1 MKQHRNKYEY
11 KSWANRE
18 RASQGQGPEE
28 GVGGGDLARSD
39 LGRYVDEYLLY
50 CLSTLSSG
58 VLLNV
63 LYLVIRSFLRLRLK
77 AGHRA
82 AAAQGQKKKK
92 RIMSGRPRGEG
103 GEEEEGCMGSRY
115 E

>member
-1 MKQHRNKYEY
+1 MKQHRNKCEY

-77 AGHRA
+77 AAGASR
-82 AAAQGQKKKK
+82 GRRSRQKK
-92 RIMSGRPRGEG
+92 RA
-103 GEEEEGCMGSRY
+103 
-115 E
+115 

>member
-39 LGRYVDEYLLY
+39 LGRYEDERY
-50 CLSTLSSG
+50 CIACKPFAL
-58 VLLNV
+58 VCFLNV
-63 LYLVIRSFLRLRLK
+63 LYLEPTLVIRFVIEAEVKSGASRGPARPPALK
-77 AGHRA
+77 A
-82 AAAQGQKKKK
+82 KKHKK
-92 RIMSGRPRGEG
+92 YHVSMNVTK
-103 GEEEEGCMGSRY
+103 
-115 E
+115 

>member
-39 LGRYVDEYLLY
+39 LGRYVDERY
-50 CLSTLSSG
+50 CIACQPLA
-58 VLLNV
+58 
-63 LYLVIRSFLRLRLK
+63 LVCSFK
-77 AGHRA
+77 TG
-82 AAAQGQKKKK
+82 
-92 RIMSGRPRGEG
+92 PP
-103 GEEEEGCMGSRY
+103 
-115 E
+115 